1 MLLRKSKIFL
11 IILVAFWGLVG
22 GINNFLD
29 IEGGYNTV
37 AYTLNT
43 TDAAGQPTWRAIRMP
58 LVIWLAW
65 ALIPLSKLVSSYFCL
80 LGAKQMWKR
89 RKATAQDFNAAKG
102 LALLGCCI
110 SMAMLYGGFMI
121 VAENYFLLWKTEV
134 GAAALP
140 QAFRYLASIAVLAI
154 FVQQA
159 DRELT
164 SSQ

>member
-11 IILVAFWGLVG
+11 IILVALWGLVG

-29 IEGGYNTV
+29 FEGGYNTV

-43 TDAAGQPTWRAIRMP
+43 TDAAGQSTWRAIRIP
-58 LVIWLAW
+58 LVIWFAW
-65 ALIPLSKLVSSYFCL
+65 AFIPLSKLVSSYFCL

-89 RKATAQDFNAAKG
+89 RKAAAHDFNAAKG
-102 LALLGCCI
+102 LALVGCCI
-110 SMAMLYGGFMI
+110 SIVMLYGGFMI
-121 VAENYFLLWKTEV
+121 AAENYFLLWKTEV

-140 QAFRYLASIAVLAI
+140 QAFRYLASIAILAI

-159 DRELT
+159 DHELT
-164 SSQ
+164 ISQ